1 MFLHILKKDLKR
13 NKTMNVIL
21 FLFIV
26 LASIFVASGLNN
38 LVSVMNGTGYYLEQA
53 GVGDYNVIVRN
64 TGDNAAEDVIKKS
77 KATKSYTYDDA
88 LMFSKD
94 IKDGNGKV
102 IKIQNSMKLI
112 ESIDKTS
119 LKIFDLSDEEITKV
133 EKGHVYISSTL
144 MRDKGIEKGDKLTL
158 TIGDTAKTFIVD
170 GKAKE
175 ALLGSAFMGNVR
187 FFINDEDAEDFYADD
202 MSKESELQ
210 LFYIKSDDIPT
221 LQSDLADLEGVQFSG
236 PKNTIMMTYVLDMI
250 VAFVVMI
257 LSICLVIIS
266 FVILKFSIGFTIQ
279 DDFREIGV
287 MKAIGIRN
295 RKIRSLYLT
304 KYMIIALV
312 GAIVGCIISYPFADM
327 LMESVTDNM
336 LLGNSYGRLLNIVGS
351 TLVFLVILGL
361 AYLSTGKIKKATPVD
376 AIRNGETGERFKKKK
391 GYRISKSHAKNTLYL
406 AWNDILSSPK
416 RFMNII
422 ISFGICALF
431 LLVLSNTTATM
442 DSPACIDTFGPRSDI
457 YLPNNISTKELDVSG
472 ITDKD
477 KITFDD
483 FLYMENGRDKYVEF
497 MESVE
502 KMLSKEGMPGKAFA
516 VLMYQYKFTFD
527 GKDFSYRMLQPIKNP
542 ASDQK
547 IFEGSAPQ
555 NKNEVAV
562 GVKMAEN
569 TGLKIGDTIEIDFG
583 GKKEK
588 CIVTGTFQS
597 MNNLGDI
604 LLLHEDA
611 PTSFETFSGASSFLQ
626 ITFTDNPTKE
636 EIENRKEKLRDIFE
650 TEKVYDQ
657 REFCVD
663 TMGALETMQSVEYL
677 LMAITIIVIILVTIM
692 MERSFIADEK
702 KQIAILK
709 AVGFRD
715 GDVIKWQVTRFGI
728 LAVIASVIAM
738 ILSIPATKLAIGP
751 IFAMMGATEIDFV
764 YNFGSLVKYPL
775 VIVAVT
781 VAIASITALY
791 TKTIEARDTAS
802 IE

>member
-38 LVSVMNGTGYYLEQA
+38 LVSVMNGTNYYLEQA

-64 TGDNAAEDVIKKS
+64 TDDNTAEDVIKKS
-77 KATKSYTYDDA
+77 KVAKSYTYDDSI
-88 LMFSKD
+88 MFTED
-94 IKDGNGKV
+94 LKDGNGKV

-119 LKIFDLSDEEITKV
+119 LKIFDTSNEEITKV

-144 MRDKGIEKGDKLTL
+144 MKDKGIEEGDKLIL
-158 TIGDTAKTFIVD
+158 TVGDTAKTFIVD

-175 ALLGSAFMGNVR
+175 ALLGSSFMGNVR
-187 FFINDEDAEDFYADD
+187 FFINDEDAEEFYADEV
-202 MSKESELQ
+202 SKERELR
-210 LFYIKSDDIPT
+210 LFYIESDDIPA
-221 LQSDLADLEGVQFSG
+221 LQSDLAVLEGVQFSG
-236 PKNTIMMTYVLDMI
+236 PKNTILMTYVLDMI

-327 LMESVTDNM
+327 LMESVTENM
-336 LLGNSYGRLLNIVGS
+336 LLGNSYGKLLNIVGS
-351 TLVFLVILGL
+351 MLVFLVILGL

-391 GYRISKSHAKNTLYL
+391 GYRISKSHARNTLYL

-457 YLPNNISTKELDVSG
+457 YLPNNISTKELEVSG

-477 KITFDD
+477 KIAFDD
-483 FLYMENGRDKYVEF
+483 FLYLENGRDKYVEF

-555 NKNEVAV
+555 NKNEVAI

-583 GKKEK
+583 DKKEK

-663 TMGALETMQSVEYL
+663 TMGSLETMQSVEYL

-715 GDVIKWQVTRFGI
+715 GDVIKWQVIRFGI

-738 ILSIPATKLAIGP
+738 MLSIPATKLAIGP
-751 IFAMMGATEIDFV
+751 IFAMMGATEIEFV

-775 VIVAVT
+775 VILAVT
-781 VAIASITALY
+781 VVIASITALY